1 LPQLQPSPIKN
12 KEHEQTSPRL
22 HNFVYKNIPDRRQK
36 LILVSICKTA
46 SQVQYSLHHEELLS
60 SSLVD
65 NAWIE
70 ETKDPYNNM
79 VKNGIERLNTTG
91 MIIM

>member
-1 LPQLQPSPIKN
+1 
-12 KEHEQTSPRL
+12 
-22 HNFVYKNIPDRRQK
+22 
-36 LILVSICKTA
+36 
-46 SQVQYSLHHEELLS
+46 LHHEELLS

-79 VKNGIERLNTTG
+79 VKNGIERLNTMG